1 VKRNAFE
8 LMWQD
13 KIKVDLLPFGKIE
26 DAHGKVTV
34 KGAGLTSINLQGFM
48 EVYES
53 GLPQINLEDKHEF
66 KFCSLP
72 GIVILKFI
80 AWHDR
85 PEKRQKDIIDIC
97 NIVKHFFEMYANEIW
112 EHHNAL
118 FIDDKLEILDIST
131 IVLGRE
137 MKVITQRNS
146 ALQKR
151 IDLILEEN
159 TNDSSKSPIATLM
172 SQYFGDTIEDNIK
185 LLNLITRGLRE

>member
-1 VKRNAFE
+1 
-8 LMWQD
+8 
-13 KIKVDLLPFGKIE
+13 VDLLPFGKIE
-26 DAHGKVTV
+26 DALGKVTI
-34 KGAGLTSINLQGFM
+34 KGAGLTSINLLGFT
-48 EVYES
+48 EIYES

-85 PEKRQKDIIDIC
+85 PEQRHKDIIDIC
-97 NIVKHFFEMYANEIW
+97 NIVKHIFGMYANEIW
-112 EHHNAL
+112 EHHNDL
-118 FIDDKLEILDIST
+118 FIDDKLEIFDISI

-137 MKVITQRNS
+137 MKVIIQRNS

-159 TNDSSKSPIATLM
+159 SNDSSKSPVAILM
-172 SQYFGDTIEDNIK
+172 SQYCKNTIEDNIK
-185 LLNLITRGLRE
+185 LLNLLTRGLRE